1 MITVLCFDISYQ
13 RVEGIRK
20 RRLMTLEYGHKT
32 AFNTSKGKALNR
44 ERLRTILQ
52 QPLSRGL
59 TRDQLPKEHLWMI
72 KERSTKN
79 STSL

>member
-20 RRLMTLEYGHKT
+20 RRLMTLEYGRKT

-59 TRDQLPKEHLWMI
+59 TRDQLPKEHL
-72 KERSTKN
+72 
-79 STSL
+79 

>member
-1 MITVLCFDISYQ
+1 MITVLHFDISYQ

-72 KERSTKN
+72 KERNTKN

>member
-1 MITVLCFDISYQ
+1 MITVLHFDISYQ

>member
-1 MITVLCFDISYQ
+1 
-13 RVEGIRK
+13 
-20 RRLMTLEYGHKT
+20 MTLEYGHKT

-72 KERSTKN
+72 KERNTKN

>member
-1 MITVLCFDISYQ
+1 
-13 RVEGIRK
+13 
-20 RRLMTLEYGHKT
+20 MTLEYGDKT
-32 AFNTSKGKALNR
+32 AFNTTKGKALIMNR

-72 KERSTKN
+72 KEMSTKN

>member
-59 TRDQLPKEHLWMI
+59 TRDQLPKEHLWRI

>member
-1 MITVLCFDISYQ
+1 
-13 RVEGIRK
+13 
-20 RRLMTLEYGHKT
+20 MTLEYGHKT

-59 TRDQLPKEHLWMI
+59 TRDQLPKEHL
-72 KERSTKN
+72 
-79 STSL
+79 

>member
-32 AFNTSKGKALNR
+32 AFNTSKGKTLNR
-44 ERLRTILQ
+44 ERSRTILQ

>member
-1 MITVLCFDISYQ
+1 MITVLHFDISYQ

-44 ERLRTILQ
+44 ERSRTILQ

>member
-1 MITVLCFDISYQ
+1 
-13 RVEGIRK
+13 
-20 RRLMTLEYGHKT
+20 MTLEYGHKT

-44 ERLRTILQ
+44 ERSRTILQ
-52 QPLSRGL
+52 QPLSRRL